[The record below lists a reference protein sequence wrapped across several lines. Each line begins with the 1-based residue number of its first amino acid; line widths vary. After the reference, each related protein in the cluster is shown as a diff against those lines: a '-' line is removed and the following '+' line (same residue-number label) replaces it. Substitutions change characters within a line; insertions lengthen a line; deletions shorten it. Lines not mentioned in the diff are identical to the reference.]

1 MLAPDMRVL
10 RWLCPICGEPRRETK
25 LHKEQKAKAKY
36 LTGRDARVAN
46 AYLRSVVFT
55 YDSRWL
61 LERTGAAAKA
71 CEPHFKRPFTS
82 SYMKAEERDA
92 YLAMFTKEV
101 IFSLQARWYMELTV
115 WFKDHAGL
123 LYPEQGQLVSGYGKI
138 NDVMPELERMRDEL
152 KAAGNHLHYL
162 HYEWR
167 AEVYKDQPL
176 YETLDDEDA
185 A

>member
-1 MLAPDMRVL
+1 MLVPDPRVI
-10 RWLCPICGEPRRETK
+10 RWLCPICGEPRKETK
-25 LHKEQKAKAKY
+25 LHQEQKAKAKY
-36 LTGRDARVAN
+36 LTGRDARVCMAF
-46 AYLRSVVFT
+46 LRSVVFT

-61 LERTGAAAKA
+61 LEKTGDAAKA
-71 CEPHFKRPFTS
+71 CVPHFKRAWTA
-82 SYMKAEERDA
+82 SYMSPKERDA
-92 YLAMFTKEV
+92 YLGMFTKEV
-101 IFSLQARWYMELTV
+101 IFNLQARWYIEVTV
-115 WFKDHAGL
+115 WFRDRNGV

-138 NDVMPELERMRDEL
+138 NDVMPEFERLRDDL

-176 YETLDDEDA
+176 FETLDDEEA